1 MINVSEIDL
10 EHYNYELP
18 EDKIAYFPAFS
29 RSDSKLLFVERKSG
43 KIKHHK
49 FTDLANLLPQDA
61 LLVRNS
67 TKVISARLHFRK
79 SGGAKV
85 ELLLIKPLQPSA
97 DPQIAMQ
104 SLKSCSWECIVGGRA
119 VREGM
124 TLEID
129 AHPDNDL
136 QFTATILKR
145 YENKAVVQFD
155 WSDEALTFSHL
166 LASHGQVPLP
176 PYIKRETESNDVERY
191 QTVYAIADGSVAAP
205 TAGLHFTPEINETL
219 NKKGINICDLI
230 LHVGPGTFIPIAD
243 DKIANHV
250 MHSEQFSVGI
260 KQLKQIKVA
269 LEQKKPIIAVGTT
282 SVRTLESLFWIGN
295 LISEGI
301 KIDLTAICLDQ
312 WTAYGQFAISDPAV
326 AITNLLDQAAAQ
338 KLDTISGD
346 TSLLIIPGY
355 RFKVVSGMLTNFHQP
370 KSTLILLVASF
381 LGRELWKASYDEAL
395 NSDYRFLSYGDSSLL
410 L

>member
-10 EHYNYELP
+10 DNYSYELP
-18 EDKIAYFPAFS
+18 DDKIAYFPALS
-29 RSDSKLLFVERKSG
+29 RSDSKLLVVERKTA
-43 KIKHHK
+43 KIKHRK
-49 FTDLANLLPQDA
+49 FTDLAELLPSDA

-79 SGGAKV
+79 PGGAMV
-85 ELLLIKPLQPSA
+85 ELLLIKPLQPST
-97 DPQIAMQ
+97 DPQIVMQ
-104 SLKSCSWECIVGGRA
+104 SHKSCSWECLVGGRA

-124 TLEID
+124 MLEID
-129 AHPDNDL
+129 AQHESCF

-145 YENKAVVQFD
+145 YENKAVVQFN
-155 WSDEALTFSHL
+155 WSDVALTFSHL
-166 LASHGQVPLP
+166 LASHGEVPLP
-176 PYIKRETESNDVERY
+176 PYIKRETESNDIERY

-205 TAGLHFTPEINETL
+205 TAGLHFTPDIIELL

-230 LHVGPGTFIPIAD
+230 LHVGPGTFIPIAND
-243 DKIANHV
+243 NIETHV

-260 KQLKQIKVA
+260 NQLKQIKDA

-295 LISEGI
+295 LISEGA
-301 KIDLTAICLDQ
+301 KIDLTTARLEQ
-312 WTAYGQFAISDPAV
+312 WAAYGQFENYNPIV
-326 AITNLLDQAAAQ
+326 AITNLIHHASGQ
-338 KLDTISGD
+338 KTDSIIGD

-355 RFKVVSGMLTNFHQP
+355 KFRVISGMITNFHQP

-381 LGRELWKASYDEAL
+381 LGKELWKSSYDEAL
-395 NSDYRFLSYGDSSLL
+395 KSDYRFLSYGDSSLL

>member
-18 EDKIAYFPAFS
+18 DDKIAYFPAFS

-49 FTDLANLLPQDA
+49 FTDLAELLPQDA

-79 SGGAKV
+79 PGVAKV
-85 ELLLIKPLQPSA
+85 ELLLIKPLQPST

-104 SLKSCSWECIVGGRA
+104 SHKYCSWECIVGGRA

-129 AHPDNDL
+129 ALHETNF

-145 YENKAVVQFD
+145 YENKAVVQFN
-155 WSDEALTFSHL
+155 WSDEVLTFSHL

-176 PYIKRETESNDVERY
+176 PYIKRETESNDIERY

-205 TAGLHFTPEINETL
+205 TAGLHFTPEINISL
-219 NKKGINICDLI
+219 NNKGINICDLI

-243 DKIANHV
+243 DKIENHV

-260 KQLKQIKVA
+260 KQLKQIKNA
-269 LEQKKPIIAVGTT
+269 LEQKNPIIAVGTT

-295 LISEGI
+295 LISEGE
-301 KIDLTAICLDQ
+301 KNNLAAVSLDQ
-312 WTAYGQFAISDPAV
+312 WTAYEKFENYDTLIAIN
-326 AITNLLDQAAAQ
+326 NLLDQAALQ
-338 KLDTISGD
+338 ELEFISGD

-355 RFKVVSGMLTNFHQP
+355 QFRVISGMLTNFHQP

-381 LGRELWKASYDEAL
+381 LGRELWKSSYEEAL
-395 NSDYRFLSYGDSSLL
+395 SSDYRFLSYGDSSLL

>member
-1 MINVSEIDL
+1 MINVSAIDL
-10 EHYNYELP
+10 EQYNYELP
-18 EDKIAYFPAFS
+18 DDKIAYFPAFS
-29 RSDSKLLFVERKSG
+29 RSDSKLLFVDKKSG

-49 FTDLANLLPQDA
+49 FTDLAELLPQDA

-79 SGGAKV
+79 PAGAKV

-104 SLKSCSWECIVGGRA
+104 ALKSCSWECIVGGRA

-129 AHPDNDL
+129 AQLENNFH
-136 QFTATILKR
+136 FTATILKR
-145 YENKAVVQFD
+145 YENKALVQFN
-155 WSDEALTFSHL
+155 WSDEALTFSHI
-166 LASHGQVPLP
+166 LATYGQVPLP
-176 PYIKRETESNDVERY
+176 PYIKRETDSNDVERY

-205 TAGLHFTPEINETL
+205 TAGLHFTPEINKSL

-260 KQLKQIKVA
+260 KQLKQIKNA

-282 SVRTLESLFWIGN
+282 SVRTLESLFWTGN

-301 KIDLTAICLDQ
+301 KINLAKVRLDQ
-312 WTAYGQFAISDPAV
+312 WTAYGQYAISDPAI
-326 AITNLLDQAAAQ
+326 AITNLIDQAAAQ
-338 KLDTISGD
+338 KLDSISGE

-355 RFKVVSGMLTNFHQP
+355 QFKVISGMLTNFHQP

-381 LGRELWKASYDEAL
+381 LGRDLWKSSYDEAL
-395 NSDYRFLSYGDSSLL
+395 SSDYRFLSYGDSSLL